1 MDEFVGFKTS
11 VREVTAEVLEM
22 AEELELEV
30 ETEDMTELQQSHDK
44 TLSR

>member
-22 AEELELEV
+22 AELELEV
-30 ETEDMTELQQSHDK
+30 ETEDMTELQQSHDEV
-44 TLSR
+44 

>member
-30 ETEDMTELQQSHDK
+30 ETEDMTELQQSHDEA
-44 TLSR
+44 